1 MLARTV
7 RGGGRRLTAPEARP
21 KIPAMVTG
29 FNTDVEYEGRIYHV
43 QTEDKGVDNPI
54 IETLVYRGGEILAAL
69 RSSYA
74 DLKEKGFGEATI
86 GARIETQHNQVLLDV
101 RAGKFE
107 VRKPRPF
114 GEGIITS
121 RSFDEVV
128 LDFLRSELG
137 EDPLVVS
144 VQEPP
149 VLPEGST
156 VRLVVQLRRARSQA
170 GVEKADVRVRLLSS
184 AGKARVLGQGK
195 TGADGLAAIEIAIP
209 EIGRGAAALLIQA
222 QAGKDVAEIKQS
234 IGQVPARASAS

>member
-1 MLARTV
+1 M
-7 RGGGRRLTAPEARP
+7 RP
-21 KIPAMVTG
+21 MVTG
-29 FNTDVEYEGRIYHV
+29 FNTDVEFEGRVYHV

-74 DLKEKGFGEATI
+74 DLKDKGFSEAEI
-86 GARIETQHNQVLLDV
+86 GNRIETQHNQVLLDV

-128 LDFLRSELG
+128 LEFLRSELG

-144 VQEPP
+144 VKEPS

-156 VRLVVQLRRARSQA
+156 VRLVVQVARARSTQ
-170 GVEKADVRVRLLSS
+170 GVNSADVRVRLLSS
-184 AGKARVLGQGK
+184 AGKARQIGQGK
-195 TGADGLAAIEIAIP
+195 TGDDGVTAITVAIP
-209 EIGRGAAALLIQA
+209 EIGRGTAALLIQA
-222 QAGKDVAEIKQS
+222 QAGKDVAETKQAVDRIPS
-234 IGQVPARASAS
+234 RASAT

>member
-1 MLARTV
+1 M
-7 RGGGRRLTAPEARP
+7 RP
-21 KIPAMVTG
+21 MVTG
-29 FNTDVEYEGRIYHV
+29 FNTDVEHDGRVYHV

-74 DLKEKGFGEATI
+74 DLKDKGFNEAEI
-86 GARIETQHNQVLLDV
+86 GNRIETQHNQVLLDV

-128 LDFLRSELG
+128 LEFLRSELG

-144 VQEPP
+144 VKEPS

-156 VRLVVQLRRARSQA
+156 VRLVVQVARARSTQ
-170 GVEKADVRVRLLSS
+170 GVNSADVRVRLLSS
-184 AGKARVLGQGK
+184 AGKARQIGQGK
-195 TGADGLAAIEIAIP
+195 TGDDGITAITVAIP
-209 EIGRGAAALLIQA
+209 EIGRGTAALLIQA
-222 QAGKDVAEIKQS
+222 QAGKDVAETKQAVDRIPS
-234 IGQVPARASAS
+234 RASAT

>member
-1 MLARTV
+1 
-7 RGGGRRLTAPEARP
+7 
-21 KIPAMVTG
+21 MVTG
-29 FNTDVEYEGRIYHV
+29 FNTDVEHDGRVYHV

-54 IETLVYRGGEILAAL
+54 IETLVYRGGEILAAV

-74 DLKEKGFGEATI
+74 DLKPKGFEDAAI
-86 GARIETQHNQVLLDV
+86 AARIETQHNKVLLDV

-128 LDFLRSELG
+128 LEFLRSELG

-144 VQEPP
+144 VAEPQ
-149 VLPEGST
+149 VVPEGST
-156 VRLVVQLRRARSQA
+156 VRLVVQVRRARSQA
-170 GVEKADVRVRLLSS
+170 GVGQADVRARLLSS
-184 AGKARVLGQGK
+184 TGKPKSLGQAK
-195 TGADGLAAIEIAIP
+195 TGADGTAAIDVAIP

-222 QAGKDVAEIKQS
+222 QAGKDVAEVKQA
-234 IGQVPARASAS
+234 IGRMPARASAS

>member
-1 MLARTV
+1 M
-7 RGGGRRLTAPEARP
+7 RP
-21 KIPAMVTG
+21 MVTG
-29 FNTDVEYEGRIYHV
+29 FNTDVEHDGRVYHV

-74 DLKEKGFGEATI
+74 DLKEKGFDEAVV
-86 GARIETQHNQVLLDV
+86 GHRIETQHNQVLLDV

-128 LDFLRSELG
+128 LDFLHSELG

-144 VQEPP
+144 VKEPS

-156 VRLVVQLRRARSQA
+156 VRLVVQVARARSAQ
-170 GVEKADVRVRLLSS
+170 GVNQADVRVRLLSS
-184 AGKARVLGQGK
+184 AGKARQIGQGK
-195 TGADGLAAIEIAIP
+195 TGDDGVTAITVAIP
-209 EIGRGAAALLIQA
+209 GVGGGAAALLIQA
-222 QAGKDVAEIKQS
+222 QAGKDVAETKQPVDRIPS
-234 IGQVPARASAS
+234 RASAT

>member
-1 MLARTV
+1 M
-7 RGGGRRLTAPEARP
+7 RP
-21 KIPAMVTG
+21 MVTG
-29 FNTDVEYEGRIYHV
+29 FNTDVEHDGRVYHV

-74 DLKEKGFGEATI
+74 DLKAKGFPEAEI
-86 GARIETQHNQVLLDV
+86 GNRIETQHNQVLLDV

-128 LDFLRSELG
+128 LDFLRAELG

-144 VQEPP
+144 VKEPP

-156 VRLVVQLRRARSQA
+156 VRLVVQVARARSTQ
-170 GVEKADVRVRLLSS
+170 GVTQADVRVRLLSS
-184 AGKARVLGQGK
+184 AGKARQIGQGK
-195 TGADGLAAIEIAIP
+195 TGDDGVAAITIAIP
-209 EIGRGAAALLIQA
+209 EIGRGTAALLIQA
-222 QAGKDVAEIKQS
+222 QAGKDVAETKQAVDRIPS
-234 IGQVPARASAS
+234 RASAT